1 MPRVPRP
8 LPDAIRPTGTPLHP
22 AGSIGA
28 PMQDAF
34 PRTERFLNR
43 ELSWLEFNARVLAL
57 AEDASNRLL
66 ERAKFLAI
74 FGSNLDEFFQV
85 RVAGL
90 QEQREAGVGPASP
103 EGSTPVEQ
111 LAGITERVAAL
122 YRRTDTLWVDDLR
135 PALEKEGVR
144 LVDWAELDPADREH
158 LGELFRERVFPVL
171 TPLSVDP
178 AHPFPYISSLSLNLA
193 ALVRDP
199 SSGERRFA
207 RVKVPPLL
215 PRFIEMPDGERFVP
229 IEQVIAAHLDVLFPG
244 MEIVDHSTFR
254 LTRDADFELEEEEG
268 GDLLEAIES
277 VLRRRL
283 RGATPVRLELDAA
296 STDEVRTLLTR
307 ELALLP
313 DEVFVVEGLLDPSAL
328 WSLYELDRPELKDD
342 PWIPVTQP
350 WLEGV
355 EDFFEVIAKGDLLV
369 HHPYDS
375 FETSVEAFI
384 EQAAQD
390 PSVLAI
396 KQALYRTSEDS
407 PIVRALA
414 RAAEAGKQVVALV
427 ELQAR
432 FDERANITQART
444 LEQAGVHVV
453 YGIVGLKTHAKVCL
467 IVRREASGIRRYAHV
482 GTGNYNPST
491 ARLYEDVGLLTA
503 DPDLGAD
510 LSDLFNL
517 LTGYSRQKTYRR
529 LLVAPTD
536 LKQRLIELI
545 RAETAAGDGSIVLKM
560 NSLVDAETIDAL
572 YEASRSGVD
581 VDLLVR
587 GICCLRPGV
596 PDLSDT
602 IRVRS
607 IVGRYLEHSRIFRFG
622 SRERGFQHF
631 IGSADLMPRNLE
643 RRVEVTVPVLDPAL
657 CARLDEILQA
667 GLEDDVLAWDLG
679 SDGVW
684 TKVETQRGVSAQ
696 ERLMQLAVERGESR
710 R

>member
-1 MPRVPRP
+1 MLDP
-8 LPDAIRPTGTPLHP
+8 
-22 AGSIGA
+22 
-28 PMQDAF
+28 F

-43 ELSWLEFNARVLAL
+43 ELSWLDFNARVLAL

-66 ERAKFLAI
+66 ERVKFLAI

-103 EGSTPVEQ
+103 EGSTPEEQ
-111 LAGITERVAAL
+111 LAGITGRVEEL
-122 YRRTDTLWVDDLR
+122 YRRTDVLWVDDLR

-144 LVDWAELDPADREH
+144 LVDWAELDARDREH

-215 PRFIEMPDGERFVP
+215 PRVIEMPDGERFVP
-229 IEQVIAAHLDVLFPG
+229 IEQVIAAHLEVLFPG
-244 MEIVDHSTFR
+244 MEIVGHSVFR

-283 RGATPVRLELDAA
+283 RGATPVRLELDAG
-296 STDEVRTLLTR
+296 STEEVRTLLTR

-313 DEVFVVEGLLDPSAL
+313 DEVFVAEGLLLDPSAL

-342 PWIPVTQP
+342 PWTPVTQP
-350 WLEGV
+350 RLEGV
-355 EDFFEVIAKGDLLV
+355 EDLFEVISKGDLLV

-396 KQALYRTSEDS
+396 KLALYRTSEES
-407 PIVRALA
+407 PIVRALV

-467 IVRREASGIRRYAHV
+467 IVRREVSGIRRYAHV

-503 DPDLGAD
+503 DPELGAD

-517 LTGYSRQKTYRR
+517 LTGYSRQQTYRR

-536 LKQRLIELI
+536 LKQRLVELI
-545 RAETAAGDGSIVLKM
+545 RAEAAAGDGSIVLKM

-572 YEASRSGVD
+572 YEASRAGVGVD
-581 VDLLVR
+581 LIVR

-596 PDLSDT
+596 PGLSDT

-607 IVGRYLEHSRIFRFG
+607 IVGRFLEHSRIFRFG
-622 SRERGFQHF
+622 SRERGYQHF

-643 RRVEVTVPVLDPAL
+643 RRVEVTVPVFDPAL
-657 CARLDEILQA
+657 RERLDQILQA
-667 GLEDDVLAWDLG
+667 GSEDDVLAWDLG

-684 TKVETQRGVSAQ
+684 EKVEPERGVSAQ
-696 ERLMQLAVERGESR
+696 ERLMQLAVERGESHR
-710 R
+710 

>member
-1 MPRVPRP
+1 M
-8 LPDAIRPTGTPLHP
+8 A
-22 AGSIGA
+22 
-28 PMQDAF
+28 DAF
-34 PRTERFLNR
+34 PRSERFLNR
-43 ELSWLEFNARVLAL
+43 ELSWLEFDVRVLAL
-57 AEDASNRLL
+57 AEDPANRLL
-66 ERAKFLAI
+66 ERVKFFAI
-74 FGSNLDEFFQV
+74 FSSNLDEFFQV

-103 EGSTPVEQ
+103 EGLTPEEQ
-111 LAGITERVAAL
+111 LAAITARVAAL
-122 YRRTDTLWVDDLR
+122 YRRTDTTWMDDLR

-144 LVDWAELDPADREH
+144 LVDWSDLEEADRTH
-158 LGELFRERVFPVL
+158 LQELFSERIFPVL

-229 IEQVIAAHLDVLFPG
+229 IEQVIAAHLEVLFPG
-244 MEIVDHSTFR
+244 MEIVGHSTFR

-277 VLRRRL
+277 VLQRRL
-283 RGATPVRLELDAA
+283 RGATPVRLELDAS

-307 ELALLP
+307 ELGLES

-328 WSLYELDRPELKDD
+328 WSFTELDRPELKDD
-342 PWIPVTQP
+342 PWTPVTQP
-350 WLEGV
+350 RLDGAENV
-355 EDFFEVIAKGDLLV
+355 FDVIARGDLLV
-369 HHPYDS
+369 QHPYDS
-375 FETSVEAFI
+375 FETSVGAFI
-384 EQAAQD
+384 EQAARD

-396 KQALYRTSEDS
+396 KLVLYRTSEES
-407 PIVRALA
+407 PIVRALV

-444 LEQAGVHVV
+444 LERAGVHVV

-467 IVRREASGIRRYAHV
+467 VVRREASGIRRYAHV

-491 ARLYEDVGLLTA
+491 ARLYEDVGLLTV
-503 DPDLGAD
+503 DPELGAD

-517 LTGYSRQKTYRR
+517 LTGYSRQRSYRR
-529 LLVAPTD
+529 LLVAPAD
-536 LKQRLIELI
+536 LKPRLVELI
-545 RAETAAGDGSIVLKM
+545 RAEAAAGDGSIVLKM
-560 NSLVDAETIDAL
+560 NSLVDTDSIDAL
-572 YEASRSGVD
+572 YEASRAGVGVD
-581 VDLLVR
+581 LIVR

-596 PDLSDT
+596 PGLSET
-602 IRVRS
+602 ISVRS

-622 SRERGFQHF
+622 SPARGFQHF

-657 CARLDEILQA
+657 CARLDEILQTE
-667 GLEDDVLAWDLG
+667 LEDDALAWDLG
-679 SDGVW
+679 SEGAW
-684 TKVETQRGVSAQ
+684 TKVETERGLNAQ
-696 ERLMQLAVERGESR
+696 ERLMQLAVERAESQR
-710 R
+710 

>member
-1 MPRVPRP
+1 MRHWRP
-8 LPDAIRPTGTPLHP
+8 EGLGRKLNG
-22 AGSIGA
+22 
-28 PMQDAF
+28 PMADSF

-43 ELSWLEFNARVLAL
+43 ELSWLEWDARVLAL
-57 AEDASNRLL
+57 AEDPSNRLL
-66 ERAKFLAI
+66 ERVKFFAI
-74 FGSNLDEFFQV
+74 FSSNLDEFFQV

-103 EGSTPVEQ
+103 EGLTPEEQ
-111 LAGITERVAAL
+111 LDGITERVTEL
-122 YRRTDTLWVDDLR
+122 YRRTDASWTKDLR

-144 LVDWAELDPADREH
+144 LVDWSELDDRDRVH
-158 LGELFRERVFPVL
+158 LEALFIERIFPVL

-229 IEQVIAAHLDVLFPG
+229 IEQVIAAHLEVLFPG
-244 MEIVDHSTFR
+244 MEIVGHSSFR

-283 RGATPVRLELDAA
+283 RGATPVRLELDGA
-296 STDEVRTLLTR
+296 STDEVRILLTR
-307 ELALLP
+307 ELGLEP
-313 DEVFVVEGLLDPSAL
+313 DEVYVVEGLLDPSSL

-342 PWIPVTQP
+342 PWTPVTQP
-350 WLEGV
+350 RLEGV
-355 EDFFEVIAKGDLLV
+355 ENFFEVISRGDLLV

-384 EQAAQD
+384 EQAARD
-390 PSVLAI
+390 TAVLAI
-396 KQALYRTSEDS
+396 KLALYRTSEES
-407 PIVRALA
+407 PIVRALV

-444 LEQAGVHVV
+444 LEQAGAHVV

-467 IVRREASGIRRYAHV
+467 VVRREASGIRRYAHV

-491 ARLYEDVGLLTA
+491 ARLYEDVGLLTG
-503 DPDLGAD
+503 DPEMGAD

-517 LTGYSRQKTYRR
+517 LTGYSRQQSYRR

-536 LKQRLIELI
+536 LKARLIELI

-560 NSLVDAETIDAL
+560 NSLVDTEMIDAL
-572 YEASRSGVD
+572 YEASRAGVT
-581 VDLLVR
+581 VDLIVR

-596 PDLSDT
+596 PGLSET

-622 SRERGFQHF
+622 SRERGFRHF

-643 RRVEVTVPVLDPAL
+643 RRVEVTVPVFDPTL
-657 CARLDEILQA
+657 RARLDEILQTE
-667 GLEDDVLAWDLG
+667 LEDDVLAWDLG
-679 SDGVW
+679 SDAAW
-684 TKVETQRGVSAQ
+684 TKVETERGLSAQ
-696 ERLMQLAVERGESR
+696 ERLMRLAVERGEGNP
-710 R
+710 

>member
-1 MPRVPRP
+1 M
-8 LPDAIRPTGTPLHP
+8 A
-22 AGSIGA
+22 
-28 PMQDAF
+28 DAF

-43 ELSWLEFNARVLAL
+43 ELSWLEFNVRVLAL
-57 AEDASNRLL
+57 AEDPSNRLL
-66 ERAKFLAI
+66 ERVKFFSI
-74 FGSNLDEFFQV
+74 FSSNLDEFFQV

-103 EGSTPVEQ
+103 EGLTPEEQ
-111 LAGITERVAAL
+111 LAGITERVTDL
-122 YRRTDTLWVDDLR
+122 YRRTDASWTKDLR

-144 LVDWAELDPADREH
+144 LVDWSELDDRDRVH
-158 LGELFRERVFPVL
+158 LEALFSERIFPVL

-229 IEQVIAAHLDVLFPG
+229 IEQVIAAHLEVLFPG
-244 MEIVDHSTFR
+244 MEIVGHSTFR

-307 ELALLP
+307 ELGLEP
-313 DEVFVVEGLLDPSAL
+313 DEVFIVEGLLDPSAL
-328 WSLYELDRPELKDD
+328 WSFSELDRQELKDD
-342 PWIPVTQP
+342 PWTPLTQP
-350 WLEGV
+350 RLDGV
-355 EDFFEVIAKGDLLV
+355 EDFFDVISKGDLMV

-384 EQAAQD
+384 EQAARD

-396 KQALYRTSEDS
+396 KLALYRTSEES
-407 PIVRALA
+407 PIVRALV

-432 FDERANITQART
+432 FDELANITQART

-467 IVRREASGIRRYAHV
+467 VVRREASGIRRYAHV

-503 DPDLGAD
+503 DPELGAD

-517 LTGYSRQKTYRR
+517 LTGYSRQRTYRR

-536 LKQRLIELI
+536 LKPRLIELI
-545 RAETAAGDGSIVLKM
+545 RAEAEAGDGSIVLKM
-560 NSLVDAETIDAL
+560 NSLVDTETIDAL
-572 YEASRSGVD
+572 YEASRAGVGVD
-581 VDLLVR
+581 LIVR

-596 PDLSDT
+596 PGLSET

-622 SRERGFQHF
+622 SRDRGFQHY

-643 RRVEVTVPVLDPAL
+643 RRVEVTVPVLDPTL
-657 CARLDEILQA
+657 CARLDEILQTE
-667 GLEDDVLAWDLG
+667 LEDDVLAWDLG
-679 SDGVW
+679 SGGTW
-684 TKVETQRGVSAQ
+684 AKVETERGLSAQ
-696 ERLMQLAVERGESR
+696 ERLMQLAVERGGDH
-710 R
+710 

>member
-1 MPRVPRP
+1 MA
-8 LPDAIRPTGTPLHP
+8 D
-22 AGSIGA
+22 S
-28 PMQDAF
+28 F

-43 ELSWLEFNARVLAL
+43 ELSWLEFDVRVLEL
-57 AEDASNRLL
+57 AEDPSNRLL
-66 ERAKFLAI
+66 ERVKFFAI
-74 FGSNLDEFFQV
+74 FSSNLDEFFQV

-103 EGSTPVEQ
+103 EGLTPEEQ
-111 LAGITERVAAL
+111 LDGITERVTDL
-122 YRRTDTLWVDDLR
+122 YRRTDSSWTKDLR

-144 LVDWAELDPADREH
+144 LVDWSELDARDRVH
-158 LGELFRERVFPVL
+158 LEALFIERIFPVL

-229 IEQVIAAHLDVLFPG
+229 IEQVIAAHLEVLFPG
-244 MEIVDHSTFR
+244 MEIVGHSSFR

-307 ELALLP
+307 ELGLEP
-313 DEVFVVEGLLDPSAL
+313 DEVYVVDGLLDPSAL

-342 PWIPVTQP
+342 PWTPVTQP
-350 WLEGV
+350 RLEGV
-355 EDFFEVIAKGDLLV
+355 ENFFEVISRGDLLV

-384 EQAAQD
+384 EQAARD
-390 PSVLAI
+390 PAVLAI
-396 KQALYRTSEDS
+396 KLALYRTSEES
-407 PIVRALA
+407 PIVRALV

-467 IVRREASGIRRYAHV
+467 VVRREASGIRRYAHV

-503 DPDLGAD
+503 DPEMGAD

-517 LTGYSRQKTYRR
+517 LTGYSRQRSYRR

-536 LKQRLIELI
+536 LKPRLIELI
-545 RAETAAGDGSIVLKM
+545 RAEAEAGDGSIVLKM
-560 NSLVDAETIDAL
+560 NSLVDTESIDAL
-572 YEASRSGVD
+572 YEASRAGVS
-581 VDLLVR
+581 VDLIVR

-596 PDLSDT
+596 PGLSET

-622 SRERGFQHF
+622 SRERGFQHY

-643 RRVEVTVPVLDPAL
+643 RRVEVTVPVLDPTL
-657 CARLDEILQA
+657 CARLDEILQTD
-667 GLEDDVLAWDLG
+667 LEDDVLAWDLG
-679 SDGVW
+679 FEGTW
-684 TKVETQRGVSAQ
+684 AKVETERGKSAQ
-696 ERLMQLAVERGESR
+696 ERLMQLAVERGGDLR
-710 R
+710 

>member
-1 MPRVPRP
+1 M
-8 LPDAIRPTGTPLHP
+8 L
-22 AGSIGA
+22 
-28 PMQDAF
+28 DAF

-57 AEDASNRLL
+57 AEDPSNRLL
-66 ERAKFLAI
+66 ERVKFLAI

-103 EGSTPVEQ
+103 EGLTPEEQ
-111 LAGITERVAAL
+111 LAGITERVADL
-122 YRRTDTLWVDDLR
+122 YRRTDALWVEDLR

-144 LVDWAELDPADREH
+144 LVDWAELDARDREH
-158 LGELFRERVFPVL
+158 LGELFIERVFPVL

-244 MEIVDHSTFR
+244 MEIVDHSSFR
-254 LTRDADFELEEEEG
+254 LTRDADFELEEDEG

-296 STDEVRTLLTR
+296 ATDEVRTLLTR

-313 DEVFVVEGLLDPSAL
+313 DEVYVAEGLLDPSAL
-328 WSLYELDRPELKDD
+328 WSLHELERPELKDD
-342 PWIPVTQP
+342 PWTPVTQP
-350 WLEGV
+350 RLEGV
-355 EDFFEVIAKGDLLV
+355 EDFFDVVSKGDLLV

-384 EQAAQD
+384 EQAAAD

-396 KQALYRTSEDS
+396 KLALYRTSEDS

-517 LTGYSRQKTYRR
+517 LTGYSRQKNYRR
-529 LLVAPTD
+529 LLVAPPD

-545 RAETAAGDGSIVLKM
+545 RSEAAEGDGSIVLKM
-560 NSLVDAETIDAL
+560 NSLGDAETIDAL

-596 PDLSDT
+596 ADLSDT

-622 SRERGFQHF
+622 SRDRGFQHF

-657 CARLDEILQA
+657 CARLDEILQV

-684 TKVETQRGVSAQ
+684 TKVETERGVSAQ
-696 ERLMQLAVERGESR
+696 ERLMQLAVGRGENR

>member
-1 MPRVPRP
+1 M
-8 LPDAIRPTGTPLHP
+8 A
-22 AGSIGA
+22 
-28 PMQDAF
+28 DAF

-43 ELSWLEFNARVLAL
+43 ELSWLEFNVRVLAL
-57 AEDASNRLL
+57 AEDPSNRLL
-66 ERAKFLAI
+66 ERVKFFSI
-74 FGSNLDEFFQV
+74 FSSNLDEFFQV

-103 EGSTPVEQ
+103 EGLTPEEQ
-111 LAGITERVAAL
+111 LAGITERVTDL
-122 YRRTDTLWVDDLR
+122 YRRTDASWTEDLR

-144 LVDWAELDPADREH
+144 LVDWSELDDRDRVH
-158 LGELFRERVFPVL
+158 LEALFSERIFPVL

-229 IEQVIAAHLDVLFPG
+229 IEQVIAAHLEVLFPG
-244 MEIVDHSTFR
+244 MEIVGHSTFR

-307 ELALLP
+307 ELGLEP
-313 DEVFVVEGLLDPSAL
+313 DEVFIVEGLLDPSAL
-328 WSLYELDRPELKDD
+328 WSFSELDRQELKDD
-342 PWIPVTQP
+342 PWTPLTQP
-350 WLEGV
+350 RLDGV
-355 EDFFEVIAKGDLLV
+355 EDFFDVISKGDLMV

-384 EQAAQD
+384 EQAARD

-396 KQALYRTSEDS
+396 KLALYRTSEES
-407 PIVRALA
+407 PIVRALV

-432 FDERANITQART
+432 FDELANITQART

-467 IVRREASGIRRYAHV
+467 VVRREASGIRRYAHV

-517 LTGYSRQKTYRR
+517 LTGYSRQRSYRR

-536 LKQRLIELI
+536 LKPRLIELI
-545 RAETAAGDGSIVLKM
+545 RAEAEAGDGSIVLKM
-560 NSLVDAETIDAL
+560 NSLVDTESIDAL
-572 YEASRSGVD
+572 YEASQAGVGI
-581 VDLLVR
+581 DLIVR

-596 PDLSDT
+596 PGLSET

-622 SRERGFQHF
+622 SRERGFQHY

-643 RRVEVTVPVLDPAL
+643 RRVEVTVPVLDPTL
-657 CARLDEILQA
+657 CERLDDILQTE
-667 GLEDDVLAWDLG
+667 LEDDVLAWDLG
-679 SDGVW
+679 SEGTW
-684 TKVETQRGVSAQ
+684 AKVETERGLSAQ
-696 ERLMQLAVERGESR
+696 ERLMQLAVERGGDH
-710 R
+710 

>member
-1 MPRVPRP
+1 M
-8 LPDAIRPTGTPLHP
+8 A
-22 AGSIGA
+22 
-28 PMQDAF
+28 DAF

-43 ELSWLEFNARVLAL
+43 ELSWLEFNIRVLAL

-66 ERAKFLAI
+66 ERVKFFSI
-74 FGSNLDEFFQV
+74 FSSNLDEFFQV

-103 EGSTPVEQ
+103 EGLTPEEQ
-111 LAGITERVAAL
+111 LAGITALVAEL
-122 YRRTDTLWVDDLR
+122 YRRTDASWMKDLR

-144 LVDWAELDPADREH
+144 LVDWSELDDRDRVH
-158 LGELFRERVFPVL
+158 LEALFSERIFPVL

-199 SSGERRFA
+199 SSRERRFA

-229 IEQVIAAHLDVLFPG
+229 IEQVIAAHLEVLFPG
-244 MEIVDHSTFR
+244 MEIVGHSTFR

-283 RGATPVRLELDAA
+283 RGATPVRLEMDAA

-307 ELALLP
+307 ELGLEP

-328 WSLYELDRPELKDD
+328 WSFYELDRPELKDD
-342 PWIPVTQP
+342 PWTPLTQP
-350 WLEGV
+350 RLEGV
-355 EDFFEVIAKGDLLV
+355 EDFFDVISKGDLLV

-375 FETSVEAFI
+375 FDTSVEAFI
-384 EQAAQD
+384 EQAARD

-396 KQALYRTSEDS
+396 KLALYRTSEES
-407 PIVRALA
+407 PIVRALV

-432 FDERANITQART
+432 FDELANITQART

-510 LSDLFNL
+510 LSDLFNH
-517 LTGYSRQKTYRR
+517 LTGYSRQRSYRR

-536 LKQRLIELI
+536 LKPRLIELI
-545 RAETAAGDGSIVLKM
+545 RAEAEAGDGSIVLKM
-560 NSLVDAETIDAL
+560 NSLVDTESIDAL
-572 YEASRSGVD
+572 YEASRAGVS
-581 VDLLVR
+581 VDLIVR

-596 PDLSDT
+596 PGLSET

-643 RRVEVTVPVLDPAL
+643 RRVEVTVPVLDPTL
-657 CARLDEILQA
+657 RARLDEILQTE
-667 GLEDDVLAWDLG
+667 LEDDVLAWDLG
-679 SDGVW
+679 SDGAW
-684 TKVETQRGVSAQ
+684 TKVETERGLSAQ
-696 ERLMQLAVERGESR
+696 ERLMGLAVERGEGNP
-710 R
+710 

>member
-1 MPRVPRP
+1 M
-8 LPDAIRPTGTPLHP
+8 
-22 AGSIGA
+22 
-28 PMQDAF
+28 
-34 PRTERFLNR
+34 
-43 ELSWLEFNARVLAL
+43 
-57 AEDASNRLL
+57 
-66 ERAKFLAI
+66 
-74 FGSNLDEFFQV
+74 
-85 RVAGL
+85 
-90 QEQREAGVGPASP
+90 
-103 EGSTPVEQ
+103 
-111 LAGITERVAAL
+111 
-122 YRRTDTLWVDDLR
+122 
-135 PALEKEGVR
+135 
-144 LVDWAELDPADREH
+144 
-158 LGELFRERVFPVL
+158 
-171 TPLSVDP
+171 
-178 AHPFPYISSLSLNLA
+178 
-193 ALVRDP
+193 
-199 SSGERRFA
+199 
-207 RVKVPPLL
+207 KVPPLL

-229 IEQVIAAHLDVLFPG
+229 IEQVIAAHLEVLFPG
-244 MEIVDHSTFR
+244 MEIVGHSAFR

-296 STDEVRTLLTR
+296 STEEVRTLLAR

-342 PWIPVTQP
+342 PWTPVTQP
-350 WLEGV
+350 RLEGV
-355 EDFFEVIAKGDLLV
+355 EDYFEVISKGDLLV

-390 PSVLAI
+390 PTVLAI
-396 KQALYRTSEDS
+396 KLALYRTSEES
-407 PIVRALA
+407 PIVRALV

-467 IVRREASGIRRYAHV
+467 IVRREVSGLRRYAHV

-503 DPDLGAD
+503 DPELGAD

-517 LTGYSRQKTYRR
+517 LTGYSRQQTYRR
-529 LLVAPTD
+529 LLVAPSD

-545 RAETAAGDGSIVLKM
+545 RAEAAAGDGSIVLKM
-560 NSLVDAETIDAL
+560 NSLVDAEMIDAL
-572 YEASRSGVD
+572 YEASRAGVAI
-581 VDLLVR
+581 DLIVR

-596 PDLSDT
+596 PGLSDT
-602 IRVRS
+602 IRVKS

-622 SRERGFQHF
+622 SRERGYQHF

-643 RRVEVTVPVLDPAL
+643 RRVEVTVPVLDPTL
-657 CARLDEILQA
+657 RERLDQILRA

-684 TKVETQRGVSAQ
+684 TKVETERGVSTQ
-696 ERLMQLAVERGESR
+696 QRLMQVAVERGESR

>member
-1 MPRVPRP
+1 MA
-8 LPDAIRPTGTPLHP
+8 D
-22 AGSIGA
+22 S
-28 PMQDAF
+28 F

-43 ELSWLEFNARVLAL
+43 ELSWLEFDVRVLEL
-57 AEDASNRLL
+57 AEDPSNRLL
-66 ERAKFLAI
+66 ERVKFFAI
-74 FGSNLDEFFQV
+74 FSSNLDEFFQV

-103 EGSTPVEQ
+103 EGLTPEEQ
-111 LAGITERVAAL
+111 LDGITERVTDL
-122 YRRTDTLWVDDLR
+122 YRRTDSSWTKDLR

-144 LVDWAELDPADREH
+144 LVDWSELDARDRVH
-158 LGELFRERVFPVL
+158 LEALFIERIFPVL

-229 IEQVIAAHLDVLFPG
+229 IEQVIAAHLEVLFPG
-244 MEIVDHSTFR
+244 MEIVGHSSFR

-307 ELALLP
+307 ELGLEP
-313 DEVFVVEGLLDPSAL
+313 DEVYVVDGLLDPSAL

-342 PWIPVTQP
+342 PWTPVTQP
-350 WLEGV
+350 RLEGV
-355 EDFFEVIAKGDLLV
+355 ENFFEVISRGDLLV

-384 EQAAQD
+384 EQAARD
-390 PSVLAI
+390 PAVLAI
-396 KQALYRTSEDS
+396 KLALYRTSEES
-407 PIVRALA
+407 PIVRALV

-467 IVRREASGIRRYAHV
+467 VVRREASGIRRYAHV

-503 DPDLGAD
+503 DPEMGAD

-517 LTGYSRQKTYRR
+517 LTGYSRQRSYRR

-536 LKQRLIELI
+536 LKPRLIELI
-545 RAETAAGDGSIVLKM
+545 RAEAEAGDGSIVLKM
-560 NSLVDAETIDAL
+560 NSLVDTESIDAL
-572 YEASRSGVD
+572 YEASRAGVS
-581 VDLLVR
+581 VDLIVR

-596 PDLSDT
+596 PGLSET

-643 RRVEVTVPVLDPAL
+643 RRVEVTVPVLDPTL
-657 CARLDEILQA
+657 RARLDEILQTE
-667 GLEDDVLAWDLG
+667 LEDDVLAWDLG
-679 SDGVW
+679 SDGAW
-684 TKVETQRGVSAQ
+684 TKVETERGLSAQ
-696 ERLMQLAVERGESR
+696 ERLMGLAVERGEGNP
-710 R
+710 